1 MHKLIFLFSYIMLIT
16 IPVFAQ
22 KTQVPR
28 VEWTIAARLQN
39 VDGSAALGFAGAV
52 NAVYDNVLIVAG
64 GANFQD
70 KKPWE
75 GGTKSYS
82 DEIHILEQ
90 TADGFS
96 WNKDVRSRLPEP
108 IAYCGNTSTPAG
120 IIYAGGEN
128 DKGLSNK
135 VYLINWDKNKEL
147 TIQQLKDLPFALT
160 NIALTSI
167 GNVVYA
173 AGGDEAKSSSKV
185 FFSIDLDQKSLGW
198 TRLPDMP
205 RAVGNAVLIAQKNK
219 KGTQIYLIG
228 GRTKRS
234 SGISDLQHT
243 TFLYD
248 VKGKIW
254 KEVAAISDGKDI
266 TNFSAGAGVAIG
278 DHFILITGGDDGKTF
293 HKIENYLAQ
302 IAICQYPE
310 TKNRLVKEKNDLNI
324 NHKGFYKGMLLY
336 DTVKNTWTKIGDLP
350 FPAQVTTTATMW
362 NGRIILSNGE
372 VKPGVRTPNVM
383 LGTIK

>member
-39 VDGSAALGFAGAV
+39 VDGSVALGFAGAV

-70 KKPWE
+70 KKLWE

-82 DEIHILEQ
+82 DEIHMLEQ
-90 TADGFS
+90 TAAGFS
-96 WNKDVRSRLPEP
+96 WNKDTHTRLPEP

-135 VYLINWDKNKEL
+135 VYLINWNKNKEL

-173 AGGDEAKSSSKV
+173 AGGDEAKSSSKA

-198 TRLPDMP
+198 NRLPDMP
-205 RAVGNAVLIAQKNK
+205 KAVGNAMLIAQKNK

-254 KEVAAISDGKDI
+254 KEVAAISDGKHI
-266 TNFSAGAGVAIG
+266 TNFSAGAGIAIG

-302 IAICQYPE
+302 IAICQDPE